1 LVDRRTTFGGL
12 QGAIALRAMR
22 TIVPENSPLR
32 TLQITFVAPVPTG
45 RIEARAEVLR
55 NGRNT
60 AHVEARIMSEDQTLA
75 VVFGAGRL
83 SEVSIVPEQPR
94 VEMDEGT
101 VFHFLPVI

>member
-1 LVDRRTTFGGL
+1 
-12 QGAIALRAMR
+12 
-22 TIVPENSPLR
+22 
-32 TLQITFVAPVPTG
+32 TFVAPVHTG

-75 VVFGAGRL
+75 VMLGVFGAGRL
-83 SEVSIVPEQPR
+83 SEVSIVREQPR

-101 VFHFLPVI
+101 VFHFLPGVTPNCVQLRGAMATRSSTGDWRY